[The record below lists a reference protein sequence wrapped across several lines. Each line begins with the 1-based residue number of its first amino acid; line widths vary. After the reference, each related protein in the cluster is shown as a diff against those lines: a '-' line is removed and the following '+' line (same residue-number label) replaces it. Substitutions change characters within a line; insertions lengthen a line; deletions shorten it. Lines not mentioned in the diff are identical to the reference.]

1 MEYNNYIFIIIY
13 NIYIIYYNNLSS
25 RMVFCTCGK
34 CLMLQC
40 YKVTMLQIGIF
51 NKTVSLS

>member
-51 NKTVSLS
+51 NKTVTLS